1 MDFGGFNLDKA
12 KEMLSNVGGSELNGK
27 LLINLLQ
34 NMVNQPDKGKELL
47 NNLNQETNDSSNI
60 LETIQKLFS
69 YAKKFGL
76 I

>member
-1 MDFGGFNLDKA
+1 MNFGGFNLDKA
-12 KEMLSNVGGSELNGK
+12 KEMFSNAGGSELNGK

-34 NMVNQPDKGKELL
+34 NIVNQPDKGKELL

>member
-1 MDFGGFNLDKA
+1 MDFGGFNMDKV
-12 KEMLSNVGGSELNGK
+12 KGMLQGGSELNGK

-34 NMVNQPDKGKELL
+34 NMLNQPDKGKEILK
-47 NNLNQETNDSSNI
+47 NLNQETDGESNI
-60 LETIQKLFS
+60 LEIVQKLFS